1 MKKVAV
7 LIAAGTGMGADAAK
21 ILAKNKFKVAILSSS
36 GKGQRLAKKLNGI
49 GLTGSNLNTID
60 IKNLVDVVIKKWG
73 RIDVL
78 INSAGHGPK
87 GEILKISDE
96 QWIKGMEIYLL
107 NVIRATKLVTPIMK
121 KQKNGSIINISTYAV
136 FEPEKSF
143 PTSGVMRAGLS
154 AFTKI
159 YADEYAKF
167 NIRMNNI
174 LPGFI
179 DSLVAN
185 EKIIKRI
192 PLKRQG
198 KVKEISAVIN
208 LLASNE
214 GSYITGQNIR
224 VDGGLTRSI

>member
-36 GKGQRLAKKLNGI
+36 GKGERLAKKLNGI